1 MFVVYFQFH
10 LYSMFVFYSETL
22 NINVMLDTGNTE
34 GYTECCRSLCD
45 VCLFV
50 CSLDIDECGLNETLC
65 GSHGFCENRLG
76 SFRCLCDQGYQETQD
91 GHSCVGQCW
100 TVASLCRCTVNH
112 HHIHHH
118 ILSPTTC
125 TVHLG
130 MFMYQRVPT
139 LSLYVSF
146 GKTVGCNST
155 VIVDRQ
161 EEDVNTLKP
170 GKTEGAEF
178 HKCTLNIM

>member
-1 MFVVYFQFH
+1 MDIQCRDVKQIFTELSLELHLMFVVHFQFH

-22 NINVMLDTGNTE
+22 NINVMLDTDNTE
-34 GYTECCRSLCD
+34 GYTECCGSLCD

-100 TVASLCRCTVNH
+100 TVASLCRCTVNLTSSYSVTNNKH
-112 HHIHHH
+112 SSFRI
-118 ILSPTTC
+118 
-125 TVHLG
+125 
-130 MFMYQRVPT
+130 FMQQRVPT
-139 LSLYVSF
+139 LSLY
-146 GKTVGCNST
+146 CLIWQNS
-155 VIVDRQ
+155 R
-161 EEDVNTLKP
+161 
-170 GKTEGAEF
+170 
-178 HKCTLNIM
+178 M